1 MTAAGKLV
9 TTIINKIK
17 ELPTLIPQ
25 AIAAGVEKI
34 AEWGANMQEKGG
46 TVITDF
52 VTKVIDIVKELPQKI
67 WNSIVSAVTRVATW
81 GANMQT
87 KAKEVDY

>member
-1 MTAAGKLV
+1 
-9 TTIINKIK
+9 
-17 ELPTLIPQ
+17 
-25 AIAAGVEKI
+25 
-34 AEWGANMQEKGG
+34 MQEKGG

-81 GANMQT
+81 GNNMLT
-87 KAKEVDY
+87 KAKEVMNAW